1 MSDFV
6 WFSFAICELFVYC
19 MCVCVYL
26 RVVCVCY
33 LFSEAH
39 DLQVPS
45 VSLQGEDPTDE
56 GFVLIKWTHRRPS
69 DNRAVGAVDA
79 ACKYVLNR
87 LWSLKKFDGEGKVKF
102 SKKDLLRFRVD
113 SIHRLF

>member
-1 MSDFV
+1 MVFV
-6 WFSFAICELFVYC
+6 CNLRAVRVLYV
-19 MCVCVYL
+19 CVCVYL